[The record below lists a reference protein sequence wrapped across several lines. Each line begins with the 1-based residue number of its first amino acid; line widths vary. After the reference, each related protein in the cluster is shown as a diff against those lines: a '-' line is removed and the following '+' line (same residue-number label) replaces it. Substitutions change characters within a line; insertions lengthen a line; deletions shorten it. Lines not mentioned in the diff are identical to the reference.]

1 MSVLARSG
9 ERYHTTLELPFNNAS
24 AITAPILCIG
34 AEQREA
40 PLIFWPIYKLSI
52 SSKQLRHIENSI
64 ILDKKE
70 GNDDFNIVQRCRTTL
85 GARGDARILG
95 PLGRYGPCIIKR
107 YTVVGRADSYS
118 TTPGKFYPGF
128 KSNNFAGS
136 AAFAGVCALLS
147 SILEIFLIF
156 LSRTCDQGVLASFW

>member
-34 AEQREA
+34 AEQHEA
-40 PLIFWPIYKLSI
+40 PLLFWPIYKLSI

-85 GARGDARILG
+85 GARGALRRRTYIG
-95 PLGRYGPCIIKR
+95 A
-107 YTVVGRADSYS
+107 V
-118 TTPGKFYPGF
+118 TP
-128 KSNNFAGS
+128 
-136 AAFAGVCALLS
+136 V
-147 SILEIFLIF
+147 
-156 LSRTCDQGVLASFW
+156 